1 MKVMENGVLEATRLI
16 SEARK
21 EKQVIKEAIVL
32 QIASILSI
40 GELNDYQEATLRTW
54 NNKTDFGGR
63 VSNAALG
70 LTGEAGEVADIVKK
84 AIYHGHG
91 FQPSHGPG
99 EEDGNTHKLALEL
112 GDIMYYVSI
121 MAHEMGYTLQDIAEM
136 NIAKLAKR
144 YPDGFSRE
152 ASQARVDMK

>member
-1 MKVMENGVLEATRLI
+1 MKTMENGVFGVTKLI
-16 SEARK
+16 SKSK
-21 EKQVIKEAIVL
+21 EEQAEMNIN
-32 QIASILSI
+32 QICGLD
-40 GELNDYQEATLRTW
+40 EYQEATLRTW
-54 NNKTDFGGR
+54 NKRNDFGFR

-70 LTGEAGEVADIVKK
+70 LTGEAGEVADLVKK

-91 FQPSHGPG
+91 FQPAHCPG
-99 EEDGNTHKLALEL
+99 EENGNVHKLALEL
-112 GDIMYYVSI
+112 GDIMYYVGI

-152 ASQARVDMK
+152 ASKKRVDVK